1 MNDTRMACSVV
12 AQHDC
17 VV

>member
-1 MNDTRMACSVV
+1 MVELGRYIFV